1 MTLLLTTTAAAHA
14 AYKGSDPADGSSVS
28 SPPSR
33 VIAEFTEPVV
43 QDSYLEVYDPCGARV
58 DNGDSLVASDRIT
71 VTMSADKQGTYTV
84 VFNVVSAVDGHN
96 TSGDFTFSSTG
107 GAPCP
112 GAEPEPENPPPSN
125 TGGGGNGGGG
135 GSNGGSNTGPAS
147 AAGPA
152 SAQPQTSAA
161 AGASTATSNGGKAA
175 AGRDKAQAVSKNG
188 GRPRGTRQE
197 QPRTFVEVPADEGVA
212 LEAAASTSSGG
223 EIPLDGVIIALVLA
237 TLIGAA
243 AGHVYAGLLDP
254 HS

>member
-14 AYKGSDPADGSSVS
+14 AYKASDPADGSSVS

-84 VFNVVSAVDGHN
+84 IFNVVSAVDGHN

-112 GAEPEPENPPPSN
+112 GAEPEPENQPPSN

-135 GSNGGSNTGPAS
+135 GGSNTGPTT

-161 AGASTATSNGGKAA
+161 SGGSTATSSGGNKAA
-175 AGRDKAQAVSKNG
+175 AGRDKGQAASKNG
-188 GRPRGTRQE
+188 GRPQGGRQE
-197 QPRTFVEVPADEGVA
+197 QPRTFVEVPADEG
-212 LEAAASTSSGG
+212 LEAAAGTSSGG
-223 EIPLDGVIIALVLA
+223 DIPLDGVVIGLVLA